1 MRGILIAGCGI
12 TISTILF
19 IILTPLILLIMFMRF
34 LTKKLIV
41 PKN

>member
-1 MRGILIAGCGI
+1 MRSFIIAAGGI
-12 TISTILF
+12 TLSTLLF
-19 IILTPLILLIMFMRF
+19 IILAPLILLIIFMRF

>member
-1 MRGILIAGCGI
+1 MRGILIAAGGI

>member
-1 MRGILIAGCGI
+1 MRSFIIATGGI

>member
-1 MRGILIAGCGI
+1 MRSFIIATGGIA
-12 TISTILF
+12 ISTILF

>member
-1 MRGILIAGCGI
+1 MRSLIITAGGI

-19 IILTPLILLIMFMRF
+19 IILTPLIILIVFLRF